1 MHDFIPLPFP
11 EMKTSDHTIDR
22 AYRIA
27 MGDLVGNV
35 RMFEDGL
42 LEESQPV
49 LMAGLDYDTPWT
61 RDASINVWNGL
72 ALFWPGV
79 ARNTLLSVLE
89 RRDDRLFIGG
99 QYWDAMIW
107 AVGAWTYYLHTGDRE
122 FLSLAFDAVRNSLAH
137 FEREEFDEQLG
148 FFRGPAVYGDGV
160 AAYPDRYSPGD
171 TSSILDWVKANP
183 QKKAEKGFGIP
194 MKSLSTNCVYAH
206 AYRIAGWMSRTC
218 GDDSHA
224 LYEARANQLA
234 ERIREHF
241 WNLELGTFNYLFD
254 ADGICNH
261 QEGLGHAFAIL
272 FRVASDG
279 QAESVLSHQHITRAG
294 IPCVW
299 PTFPRYSAQGG
310 FGRHSGTVWPFISGF
325 WGEAALL
332 HERADLFEREFM
344 TLTGNINRSGQ
355 CAEIHHPETGN
366 TYGGLQEGGSGPN
379 GMEWVSCVRQSWTAS
394 AYLRMILTG
403 LFGLRFST
411 DGIGF
416 SPHIPTGVEG
426 MQISGLRYK
435 DCELDLVVEGCGEK
449 VVDFHRNGMLTPP
462 FLPADLQG
470 KQVIRIR
477 LSA

>member
-1 MHDFIPLPFP
+1 
-11 EMKTSDHTIDR
+11 
-22 AYRIA
+22 
-27 MGDLVGNV
+27 
-35 RMFEDGL
+35 
-42 LEESQPV
+42 
-49 LMAGLDYDTPWT
+49 
-61 RDASINVWNGL
+61 
-72 ALFWPGV
+72 LFWPGV

-89 RRDDRLFIGG
+89 RRDYRLYIGG

-107 AVGAWTYYLHTGDRE
+107 AVGAWTHYLHTGNRE

-148 FFRGPAVYGDGV
+148 LFRGPAVYGDGV

-183 QKKAEKGFGIP
+183 QNKAEKGFGIP
-194 MKSLSTNCVYAH
+194 MKSLSTNCVYVQ

-218 GDDSHA
+218 EDDSHA

-254 ADGICNH
+254 ADGICDH

-272 FRVASDG
+272 FRVASDE
-279 QAESVLSHQHITRAG
+279 QAESVLLHQHITEAG

-299 PTFPRYSAQGG
+299 PTFPRYSALGG

-325 WGEAALL
+325 WGEAVLL

-379 GMEWVSCVRQSWTAS
+379 GMEWISCARQSWTAS

-416 SPHIPTGVEG
+416 SPHIPTGIEG

-435 DCELDLVVEGCGEK
+435 ECELDLVVEGYGGK
-449 VVDFHRNGMLTPP
+449 VIDFHRNGMLTPP

-470 KQVIRIR
+470 KQAIRIR
-477 LSA
+477 LSE